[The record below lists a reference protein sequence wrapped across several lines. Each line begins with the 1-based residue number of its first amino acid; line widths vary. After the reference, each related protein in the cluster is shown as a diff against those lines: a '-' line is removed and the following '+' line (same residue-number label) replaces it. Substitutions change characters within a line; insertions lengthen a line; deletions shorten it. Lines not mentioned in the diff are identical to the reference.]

1 MDGPHL
7 GVVLPNYGKA
17 FDPARLTAAAAAAEA
32 AGLDSGW
39 MTDHVLPPTRHAGI
53 YGTIA
58 EALVTVGY
66 LAGCTSRLR
75 LGVSALIVPQREPL
89 LTLKQLVTLDV
100 LSGGRLVTAVA
111 AGWMEEE
118 FRTLGASFPDR
129 GRRLDDWLDLVG
141 DLLQQAPGR
150 VLADGPVPIE
160 DAWLAPGPT
169 RPEGLELWVAG
180 VSRHTLRRA
189 AKTGVWHPVALP
201 LRELRTM
208 AAAFRAE
215 VPEGRV
221 VLRLAVAVQDR
232 LEEEATDDRG
242 RHMVAGPARWVAEQL
257 NDYLEAGADGFV
269 VDLDHDTAGL
279 EERIADLRRRGRPDA
294 AHDDGSESAFGR
306 RSVGSDR
313 LHRSGRR

>member
-7 GVVLPNYGKA
+7 GVVLPNYGEA
-17 FDPARLTAAAAAAEA
+17 FDPGRLAGAAAAAEE

-39 MTDHVLPPTRHAGI
+39 TTDHVLPPSRHAGI

-58 EALVTVGY
+58 EALVALGF
-66 LAGCTSRLR
+66 LAGRTRRLQ

-89 LTLKQLVTLDV
+89 LTLKQLVSLDV
-100 LSGGRLVTAVA
+100 LSGGRLITAVA

-118 FRTLGASFPDR
+118 FRTLGASFGDR
-129 GRRLDDWLDLVG
+129 GRRLDQWLELAG
-141 DLLQQAPGR
+141 DLLRQAPGR
-150 VLADGPVPIE
+150 VVADGPVQLS
-160 DAWLAPGPT
+160 DAWLAPAPT

-189 AKTGVWHPVALP
+189 ARTGVWHPVALP
-201 LRELRTM
+201 LRELRSM
-208 AAAFRAE
+208 AASFRAE

-221 VLRLAVAVQDR
+221 VLRLAVTVQDR

-269 VDLDHDTAGL
+269 VDLGHDRPGL
-279 EERIADLRRRGRPDA
+279 EDRIGRFAAEVRPELVSPTTARSRPSADGR
-294 AHDDGSESAFGR
+294 
-306 RSVGSDR
+306 
-313 LHRSGRR
+313 

>member
-1 MDGPHL
+1 M
-7 GVVLPNYGKA
+7 
-17 FDPARLTAAAAAAEA
+17 AAEA

-39 MTDHVLPPTRHAGI
+39 MTDHVLPPSRHAGI
-53 YGTIA
+53 YGTVA
-58 EALVTVGY
+58 EALVALGF
-66 LAGCTSRLR
+66 LAGCTRRLR

-89 LTLKQLVTLDV
+89 LALKQLVSLDV

-118 FRTLGASFPDR
+118 FQTLGASFDDR
-129 GRRLDDWLDLVG
+129 GRRLDEWIDLAG
-141 DLLQQAPGR
+141 DLLLQAPGQ
-150 VLADGPVPIE
+150 VVADGPVPVS
-160 DAWLAPGPT
+160 DAWLAPAPT

-201 LRELRTM
+201 LRELRAM
-208 AAAFRAE
+208 AASFREE

-221 VLRLAVAVQDR
+221 VLRLAVTIQDR

-242 RHMVAGPARWVAEQL
+242 RHMVAGPAGWVAEQL

-269 VDLDHDTAGL
+269 VGLDHLRPGL
-279 EERIADLRRRGRPDA
+279 EDRIAAFAADVRPMLVARR
-294 AHDDGSESAFGR
+294 
-306 RSVGSDR
+306 
-313 LHRSGRR
+313 

>member
-7 GVVLPNYGKA
+7 GVVLPNYGEA
-17 FDPARLTAAAAAAEA
+17 FDPGRLAGAAVAAEE

-39 MTDHVLPPTRHAGI
+39 TTDHVLPPSRHAGI

-58 EALVTVGY
+58 EALVAVGF
-66 LAGCTSRLR
+66 LAGRTRRLQ

-89 LTLKQLVTLDV
+89 LTLKQLVSLDV
-100 LSGGRLVTAVA
+100 LSGGRLITAVA

-118 FRTLGASFPDR
+118 FETLGATFADR
-129 GRRLDDWLDLVG
+129 GRRLDQWLELAG
-141 DLLQQAPGR
+141 ELLRQAPGR
-150 VLADGPVPIE
+150 VVADGPVPVS
-160 DAWLAPGPT
+160 DAWLAPAPT

-189 AKTGVWHPVALP
+189 ARTGVWHPVALP
-201 LRELRTM
+201 LRELRSM

-215 VPEGRV
+215 APEGRV
-221 VLRLAVAVQDR
+221 VLRLTVTVQDR
-232 LEEEATDDRG
+232 LEEAAADERG

-269 VDLDHDTAGL
+269 VDLGHDRPGL
-279 EERIADLRRRGRPDA
+279 EERIAGFAAEVGPQLLARRPAGT
-294 AHDDGSESAFGR
+294 
-306 RSVGSDR
+306 
-313 LHRSGRR
+313 

>member
-17 FDPARLTAAAAAAEA
+17 FDPGRLTAAAAAAEA

-75 LGVSALIVPQREPL
+75 LGVSALIVPQREPVA
-89 LTLKQLVTLDV
+89 TLKQLVTLDV

-129 GRRLDDWLDLVG
+129 GRRLDEWLDLVG

-150 VLADGPVPIE
+150 VLAEGPVPIE
-160 DAWLAPGPT
+160 DAWLAPAPT

-221 VLRLAVAVQDR
+221 VLRLAVAIQDR

-242 RHMVAGPARWVAEQL
+242 RHMVAGPAHWVAEQL

-269 VDLDHDTAGL
+269 VDLGHDAAGL
-279 EERIADLRRRGRPDA
+279 EERIAGFAAEVAPMLLTRPA
-294 AHDDGSESAFGR
+294 G
-306 RSVGSDR
+306 
-313 LHRSGRR
+313 

>member
-17 FDPARLTAAAAAAEA
+17 FDPGRLTAAAAAAEA

-75 LGVSALIVPQREPL
+75 LGVSALIVPQREPVA
-89 LTLKQLVTLDV
+89 TLKQLVTLDV

-129 GRRLDDWLDLVG
+129 GRRLDEWLDLVG

-150 VLADGPVPIE
+150 VLTEGPVPIE
-160 DAWLAPGPT
+160 DAWLAPAPT

-221 VLRLAVAVQDR
+221 VLRLAVTIQDR

-269 VDLDHDTAGL
+269 VDLGHDTAGL
-279 EERIADLRRRGRPDA
+279 EERIAGFAAEVVPMLLTRPA
-294 AHDDGSESAFGR
+294 G
-306 RSVGSDR
+306 
-313 LHRSGRR
+313 

>member
-7 GVVLPNYGKA
+7 GVVLPNYGEA
-17 FDPARLTAAAAAAEA
+17 FDPGRLAGAAVAAEE

-39 MTDHVLPPTRHAGI
+39 TTDHVLPPSRHAGI

-58 EALVTVGY
+58 EALVAVGF
-66 LAGCTSRLR
+66 LAGSTRRLQ

-89 LTLKQLVTLDV
+89 LTLKQLVSLDV
-100 LSGGRLVTAVA
+100 LSGGRLITAVA

-118 FRTLGASFPDR
+118 FQTLGASFGDR
-129 GRRLDDWLDLVG
+129 GRRLDQWLELAG
-141 DLLQQAPGR
+141 ELLRQAPGR
-150 VLADGPVPIE
+150 VVADGPVPVS
-160 DAWLAPGPT
+160 DAWLAPAPT

-189 AKTGVWHPVALP
+189 ARTGVWHPVALP
-201 LRELRTM
+201 LRELRSM

-215 VPEGRV
+215 APEGRV
-221 VLRLAVAVQDR
+221 VLRLAVTVQDR
-232 LEEEATDDRG
+232 LEEEAADERG

-269 VDLDHDTAGL
+269 VDLGHDRPGL
-279 EERIADLRRRGRPDA
+279 EERIAGFAAEVGPQLLARRPAGT
-294 AHDDGSESAFGR
+294 
-306 RSVGSDR
+306 
-313 LHRSGRR
+313 

>member
-7 GVVLPNYGKA
+7 GVVLPNYGRA
-17 FDPARLTAAAAAAEA
+17 FDLGRLTAAAAAAEA

-53 YGTIA
+53 YGTIT

-66 LAGCTSRLR
+66 LAGRTSRLR
-75 LGVSALIVPQREPL
+75 LGVSALIVPQREPVA
-89 LTLKQLVTLDV
+89 TLKQLVSLDV

-129 GRRLDDWLDLVG
+129 GRRLDEWLDLVG
-141 DLLQQAPGR
+141 ELLQQAPGR
-150 VLADGPVPIE
+150 VLAEGPVPIE
-160 DAWLAPGPT
+160 DAWLAPAPT

-221 VLRLAVAVQDR
+221 VLRLAVAIQDR

-269 VDLDHDTAGL
+269 LDLDHDAPGL
-279 EERIADLRRRGRPDA
+279 EERIAGFAAEVAPMLLTTMARSRPPA
-294 AHDDGSESAFGR
+294 DDR
-306 RSVGSDR
+306 
-313 LHRSGRR
+313 

>member
-17 FDPARLTAAAAAAEA
+17 FDPGRLTAAAAAAEA

-89 LTLKQLVTLDV
+89 LTFKQLVTLDV

-129 GRRLDDWLDLVG
+129 GRRLDEWLDLVG

-150 VLADGPVPIE
+150 VLAEGPVPIE
-160 DAWLAPGPT
+160 DAWLAPAPT

-221 VLRLAVAVQDR
+221 VLRLAVTIQDR

-242 RHMVAGPARWVAEQL
+242 RHMVAGPARWVVEQL

-269 VDLDHDTAGL
+269 VDLGHDTAGL
-279 EERIADLRRRGRPDA
+279 EERIAAFAAEVAPMLLTRPA
-294 AHDDGSESAFGR
+294 GGGSP
-306 RSVGSDR
+306 
-313 LHRSGRR
+313 

>member
-53 YGTIA
+53 YGTIT

-66 LAGCTSRLR
+66 LAGRTSRLR

-89 LTLKQLVTLDV
+89 ATLKQLVSLDV

-129 GRRLDDWLDLVG
+129 GRRLDEWLDLVG
-141 DLLQQAPGR
+141 ELLQQAPGR
-150 VLADGPVPIE
+150 VLAEGPVPIE
-160 DAWLAPGPT
+160 DAWLAPAPT

-221 VLRLAVAVQDR
+221 VLRLAVAIQDR

-269 VDLDHDTAGL
+269 VDLDHDAPGL
-279 EERIADLRRRGRPDA
+279 EERIAGFAAEVAPMLLTTMARSRPSA
-294 AHDDGSESAFGR
+294 DDR
-306 RSVGSDR
+306 
-313 LHRSGRR
+313 

>member
-7 GVVLPNYGKA
+7 GVVLPNYGDG
-17 FDPARLTAAAAAAEA
+17 FDPGRLAAAAVAAEE

-39 MTDHVLPPTRHAGI
+39 ATDHVLPPTRHAPI

-58 EALVTVGY
+58 EALVTVGW
-66 LAGCTSRLR
+66 LAGQTSRLR
-75 LGVSALIVPQREPL
+75 LGTSALIVPQREPL
-89 LTLKQLVTLDV
+89 LTIKQLLTLDV

-118 FRTLGASFPDR
+118 FETLGAFFPDR

-141 DLLQQAPGR
+141 ELVRQAPGR
-150 VLADGPVPIE
+150 VLADGPVPVE

-169 RPEGLELWVAG
+169 RTEGLELWVAG
-180 VSRHTLRRA
+180 TSRHTLRRA

-201 LRELRTM
+201 VRELRSM

-221 VLRLAVAVQDR
+221 VLRLAVALQDR
-232 LEEEATDDRG
+232 LEEDAADERG

-269 VDLDHDTAGL
+269 VDLDHNSPGL
-279 EERIADLRRRGRPDA
+279 EDRIARFAAEVRPELVSPRA
-294 AHDDGSESAFGR
+294 K
-306 RSVGSDR
+306 
-313 LHRSGRR
+313 L

>member
-7 GVVLPNYGKA
+7 GVILPNYGDA
-17 FDPARLTAAAAAAEA
+17 FEPGRLTAAAAAAEA

-39 MTDHVLPPTRHAGI
+39 TTDHVMPPSPHAGI

-66 LAGCTSRLR
+66 LAGSTTRLR

-118 FRTLGASFPDR
+118 FQTLGASFPDR
-129 GRRLDDWLDLVG
+129 GRRLDEWLDLVG
-141 DLLQQAPGR
+141 ELLRQAPGR
-150 VLADGPVPIE
+150 VVADGPARIS
-160 DAWLAPGPT
+160 DAWLAPAPT
-169 RPEGLELWVAG
+169 RTEGLELWVAG

-201 LRELRTM
+201 LRTLRSM
-208 AAAFRAE
+208 AAEFRAA

-221 VLRLAVAVQDR
+221 VLRIGVALQDR
-232 LEEEATDDRG
+232 VEEEATDDRG
-242 RHMVAGPARWVAEQL
+242 RHMVAGPAHWVAEQL
-257 NDYLEAGADGFV
+257 NDYLEGGADGFV
-269 VDLDHDTAGL
+269 VDLDHDAPGL
-279 EERIADLRRRGRPDA
+279 EGRIAGFADQVRPMLVTRPPA
-294 AHDDGSESAFGR
+294 RLAGQDG
-306 RSVGSDR
+306 
-313 LHRSGRR
+313 

>member
-7 GVVLPNYGKA
+7 GVVLPNYGEA
-17 FDPARLTAAAAAAEA
+17 FDPGRLAAAAVAAEE

-39 MTDHVLPPTRHAGI
+39 MTDHVLPPTRHAGV
-53 YGTIA
+53 YGMIA
-58 EALVTVGY
+58 EALVTVGW
-66 LAGCTSRLR
+66 LAGQTSRLR

-118 FRTLGASFPDR
+118 FETLGASFPDR
-129 GRRLDDWLDLVG
+129 GRRLDQWLDLAG
-141 DLLQQAPGR
+141 DLVRQAPGR
-150 VLADGPVPIE
+150 VVADGPIPVS
-160 DAWLAPGPT
+160 DAWLAPGPS

-180 VSRHTLRRA
+180 TSRHTLRRA

-201 LRELRTM
+201 VRELRSM
-208 AAAFRAE
+208 AAAFRAQ

-221 VLRLAVAVQDR
+221 VLRLAVALQDR
-232 LEEEATDDRG
+232 LEEDAADDRG
-242 RHMVAGPARWVAEQL
+242 RHMVAGPVGWVAEQL

-269 VDLDHDTAGL
+269 VDLGHNSPGL
-279 EERIADLRRRGRPDA
+279 EDRIAGFAAEVRPLLVARR
-294 AHDDGSESAFGR
+294 
-306 RSVGSDR
+306 
-313 LHRSGRR
+313 

>member
-7 GVVLPNYGKA
+7 GVVLPNYGEA
-17 FDPARLTAAAAAAEA
+17 FDPGRLTTAAAAAEE

-39 MTDHVLPPTRHAGI
+39 MTDHVLPPSRHAAI
-53 YGTIA
+53 YGTVA

-66 LAGCTSRLR
+66 LAGCTRRLR
-75 LGVSALIVPQREPL
+75 LGTSALIVPQREPL

-111 AGWMEEE
+111 AGWMPEE
-118 FRTLGASFPDR
+118 FETLGASFADR

-141 DLLQQAPGR
+141 DLLRQAPGR
-150 VLADGPVPIE
+150 VVADGPVE
-160 DAWLAPGPT
+160 VADAWLAPAPT

-201 LRELRTM
+201 LRELKPM
-208 AAAFRAE
+208 AATFRDE

-221 VLRLAVAVQDR
+221 VLRLGVAVQDR

-242 RHMVAGPARWVAEQL
+242 RHMVAGPAGWVAEQL
-257 NDYLEAGADGFV
+257 ND
-269 VDLDHDTAGL
+269 
-279 EERIADLRRRGRPDA
+279 
-294 AHDDGSESAFGR
+294 
-306 RSVGSDR
+306 
-313 LHRSGRR
+313 

>member
-7 GVVLPNYGKA
+7 GVVLPNYGDA
-17 FDPARLTAAAAAAEA
+17 FDPGRLASAAVAAEA

-39 MTDHVLPPTRHAGI
+39 MTDHLLPPSRHAGI

-58 EALVTVGY
+58 EALVTVGW
-66 LAGCTSRLR
+66 LAGRTTRLR

-89 LTLKQLVTLDV
+89 LTLKQLVSLDV
-100 LSGGRLVTAVA
+100 LAGGRLVTAVA

-118 FRTLGASFPDR
+118 FQTLGASFPDR
-129 GRRLDDWLDLVG
+129 GRRLDEWLELAG
-141 DLLQQAPGR
+141 ELLRQAPGR
-150 VLADGPVPIE
+150 VAADGPVPVS

-169 RPEGLELWVAG
+169 RTEGLELWVAG
-180 VSRHTLRRA
+180 TSRHTLRRA
-189 AKTGVWHPVALP
+189 ARTGVWHPVALP
-201 LRELRTM
+201 VRELRSM

-232 LEEEATDDRG
+232 LQEEAADERG

-269 VDLDHDTAGL
+269 VDLDHDRPGL
-279 EERIADLRRRGRPDA
+279 EDRIAGFAAEVGPDLITTTAWSRPSADGR
-294 AHDDGSESAFGR
+294 
-306 RSVGSDR
+306 
-313 LHRSGRR
+313 

>member
-7 GVVLPNYGKA
+7 GVVLPNYGKT
-17 FDPARLTAAAAAAEA
+17 FDPGRLTAAAAAAEA

-66 LAGCTSRLR
+66 LAGRTSRLR

-89 LTLKQLVTLDV
+89 LTLKQLVSLDV

-129 GRRLDDWLDLVG
+129 GRRLDEWLDLVG
-141 DLLQQAPGR
+141 ELLQQAPGR
-150 VLADGPVPIE
+150 VLAEGPVPIE
-160 DAWLAPGPT
+160 DAWLAPAPT
-169 RPEGLELWVAG
+169 RTEGLELWVAG

-221 VLRLAVAVQDR
+221 MLRLAVAIQDR
-232 LEEEATDDRG
+232 LDEEATDDRG

-269 VDLDHDTAGL
+269 MDLDHDAPGL
-279 EERIADLRRRGRPDA
+279 EERIAAFAGEVAPMLLTRPAGQGVRRR
-294 AHDDGSESAFGR
+294 
-306 RSVGSDR
+306 
-313 LHRSGRR
+313 